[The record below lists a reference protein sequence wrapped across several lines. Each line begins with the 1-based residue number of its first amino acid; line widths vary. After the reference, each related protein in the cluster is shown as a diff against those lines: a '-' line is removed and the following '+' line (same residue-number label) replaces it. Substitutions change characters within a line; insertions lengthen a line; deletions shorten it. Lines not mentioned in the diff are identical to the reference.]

1 LEEINFALH
10 LVKHLLALCLFEF
23 YAIFSVDFEVIRVLF
38 WVFGVVILFVSFE
51 EDLVVKKSID
61 VLVKLSLGRM
71 ARPGN
76 KAT

>member
-1 LEEINFALH
+1 LEENNFALH

-23 YAIFSVDFEVIRVLF
+23 YAIFSVDFEVIRVLL
-38 WVFGVVILFVSFE
+38 WVLGIVILFVSFE

-61 VLVKLSLGRM
+61 VFVKLSLGRM

-76 KAT
+76 KAA